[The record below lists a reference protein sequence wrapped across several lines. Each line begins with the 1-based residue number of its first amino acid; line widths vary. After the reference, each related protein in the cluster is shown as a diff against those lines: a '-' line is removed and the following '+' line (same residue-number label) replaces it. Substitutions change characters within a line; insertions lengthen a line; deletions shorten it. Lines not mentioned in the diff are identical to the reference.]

1 MKNINKIPQ
10 KPLAKTSPAKKTV
23 SKTKQLDGKRAIR
36 KNHRQLDDRHMTFFK
51 GILGSVQSLSEDET
65 VRFQSGVANVLQRIF
80 NRRREFQN
88 KWNISEGSNLQVPP
102 LPIVS
107 KSHKLQT
114 DAPTYLHSI
123 PTIHLI

>member
-10 KPLAKTSPAKKTV
+10 KPLAKTAPAKKTV
-23 SKTKQLDGKRAIR
+23 SKTKQLDGKRAVR
-36 KNHRQLDDRHMTFFK
+36 KIHRQLDDRHMTFFK

-88 KWNISEGSNLQVPP
+88 KWNLSEGSNLQVPP
-102 LPIVS
+102 LPIS
-107 KSHKLQT
+107 
-114 DAPTYLHSI
+114 
-123 PTIHLI
+123 